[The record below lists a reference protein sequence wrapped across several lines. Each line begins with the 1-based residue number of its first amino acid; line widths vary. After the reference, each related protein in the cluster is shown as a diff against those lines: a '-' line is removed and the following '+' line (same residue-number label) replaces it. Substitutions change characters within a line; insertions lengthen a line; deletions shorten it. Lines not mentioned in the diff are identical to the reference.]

1 MKSVL
6 LTNAMGPYES
16 GWGQD
21 VNDLF
26 AARLSREQGPFTLKG
41 YFHAFALHLLAENLD
56 AETTVIE
63 WPTERLLRAE
73 LKKGYDYLGIQVKTV
88 HMASVAGMVKIA
100 KEVAPETKIVLGGY
114 GVMHIHN
121 PFPYD
126 PEGHAGYLFE
136 NADHFCYEE
145 GVAFFRKL
153 IGQSPDDPITQRY
166 QPLAEVTL
174 PGAEALA
181 RFPLS
186 STLVSL
192 GCPNACEFCNTS
204 HFFKFKKITLC
215 TPEQACVSLKA
226 ANERM
231 AGTPALFNMVW
242 DEDFLMDRDYVLHL
256 GELLQ
261 REGLIGKVNLFC
273 FASIRSISQYTV
285 QELARCG
292 VGVLWIGIESK
303 FEEGI
308 VSHHNFHK
316 RIGRDVTETIEE
328 LHNHGILVVCSN
340 ILGLDFHNRENI
352 LEDIDY
358 FVSLKPD
365 LYQVSPLRPCPGTQ
379 LYERMMKEG
388 RIAKDYSHADC
399 MLWSDTGFHH
409 ENFEHGEI
417 RHFFHLTHKKLYE
430 TNGPTLLNVMDAM
443 IKGYRNMIHSRD
455 PYLQARADRCYFFA
469 KKLAGGLLPAIKE
482 LAPSSTVRKRAEQ
495 VEGEYFHCI
504 GNYSPGE
511 KLVQRV
517 ALEIANAQSLKTR
530 PEKSDPPYVVTRMMT
545 DGSGAEVVKRK
556 RPLHHAASRISTGV
570 MRNLL
575 GLRYRPAFPIKLAE
589 LDDFAVDFKTL
600 EIEGNRINYV
610 DEGQG
615 ETLLMLHGN
624 PTWSYLYRHLIKD
637 LRRGYRCVAP
647 DHLGYGLSD
656 KPPRADYSME
666 AHIRRLGSFVEEL
679 GLSDITL
686 ICQDWGGII
695 GLSYAVNNKE
705 RFSRLIPMNTT
716 AFLPG
721 TREEWKECMR
731 AWAFLFLWSYK
742 IPILG
747 RKMAMDWNV
756 FLKASLRLG
765 THNTRR
771 QLHRRA
777 MLGYLYPFQREI
789 DRVAILKSVRQVP
802 MSPRDM
808 VWELLRHTEK
818 ALKGWNVRTR
828 LIWGMQDPVFVPWFL
843 EKFEEILPNHALSLR
858 IPTAGHFLQDDEP
871 DLIVRGIREFLN
883 ESLIPAREDEET
895 VETRPPPGAAVR
907 FETDLQ
913 EPSQAV

>member
-1 MKSVL
+1 MKSLL

-73 LKKGYDYLGIQVKTV
+73 LKKGYDYLGIQVKSI

-126 PEGHAGYLFE
+126 PEGHAGYLCE

-215 TPEQACVSLKA
+215 TPEQVCASLKA

-231 AGTPALFNMVW
+231 SGPPALFNLVW
-242 DEDFLMDRDYVLHL
+242 DEDFLMDRDYVLQL

-273 FASIRSISQYTV
+273 FASISSLSQYKV

-308 VSHHNFHK
+308 VSQHNFHK
-316 RIGRDVTETIEE
+316 RIGRDVKETIEE
-328 LHNHGILVVCSN
+328 LHDHGILVVGSN

-379 LYERMMKEG
+379 
-388 RIAKDYSHADC
+388 H
-399 MLWSDTGFHH
+399 
-409 ENFEHGEI
+409 
-417 RHFFHLTHKKLYE
+417 YE
-430 TNGPTLLNVMDAM
+430 TNGPTLLNVIDAM

-455 PYLQARADRCYFFA
+455 PYLQARADRCHFFA
-469 KKLAGGLLPAIKE
+469 KKLAGGLLPAVKE
-482 LAPSSTVRKRAEQ
+482 LAPSPTVRKRAEQ
-495 VEGEYFHCI
+495 VEGEYFHYI
-504 GNYSPGE
+504 GEYSPGE

-517 ALEIANAQSLKTR
+517 ALEIARAQSLKTR

-556 RPLHHAASRISTGV
+556 RPLHHAVSRISTGV
-570 MRNLL
+570 MGNLL

-589 LDDFAVDFKTL
+589 VDDFAVDFKTL

-637 LRRGYRCVAP
+637 LKRDYRCVAL

-666 AHIRRLGSFVEEL
+666 AHIRRLRSFVEKL

-695 GLSYAVNNKE
+695 GLSYAANNKE

-716 AFLPG
+716 GFLPG
-721 TREEWKECMR
+721 TREEWKKCMR

-777 MLGYLYPFQREI
+777 MLGYLYPFQRKI

-802 MSPRDM
+802 MSPWDT
-808 VWELLRHTEK
+808 VWELLRNTEE

-843 EKFEEILPNHALSLR
+843 EKFEEILPNHAPSLR
-858 IPTAGHFLQDDEP
+858 IPTGGHFLQDDEP
-871 DLIVRGIREFLN
+871 DLIIRGIREFLN
-883 ESLIPAREDEET
+883 ESLTPAREDEET
-895 VETRPPPGAAVR
+895 VETTPPPGAAVR
-907 FETDLQ
+907 FETDRQ